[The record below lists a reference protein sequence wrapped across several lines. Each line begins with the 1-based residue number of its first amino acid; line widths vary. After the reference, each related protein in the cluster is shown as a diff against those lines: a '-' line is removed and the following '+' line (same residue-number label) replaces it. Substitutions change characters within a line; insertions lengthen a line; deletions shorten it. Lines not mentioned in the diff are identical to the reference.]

1 MFSICLGDKPH
12 ITNEVEDV
20 PDVIEINVEDDSQT
34 ETCNFSPISEEW
46 RKEIGKKF
54 GIPYIDT
61 KESVSYNYGGT
72 FHIEREPTE
81 RIKVIGDGNCLF
93 GRVSHAVTGSQDH
106 HNLLCQLTVEQMP
119 KMGKTFRQFSDKDA
133 KDYFNQSKMD
143 QIGTW
148 GTEVELFT
156 LVSLLELSIFIFL
169 HVCHKRKESIYLV
182 NENQHFDLVLDI

>member
-34 ETCNFSPISEEW
+34 ETFNFSPISEEW
-46 RKEIGKKF
+46 RKEICKKF

-81 RIKVIGDGNCLF
+81 RKKVIGDGNCLF

-106 HNLLCQLTVEQMP
+106 HNLLRQLTVEQMP

-133 KDYFNQSKMD
+133 NDYLNQSKMD
-143 QIGTW
+143 QVGTW
-148 GTEVELFT
+148 GTEVELHVFT
-156 LVSLLELSIFIFL
+156 LASLLELSIFVFL
-169 HVCHKRKESIYLV
+169 HVGQKKEWLGIC
-182 NENQHFDLVLDI
+182 